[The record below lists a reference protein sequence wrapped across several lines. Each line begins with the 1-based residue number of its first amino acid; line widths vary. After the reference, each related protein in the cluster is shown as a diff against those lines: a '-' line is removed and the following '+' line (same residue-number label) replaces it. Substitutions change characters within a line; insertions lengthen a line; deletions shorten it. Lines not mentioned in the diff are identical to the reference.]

1 MYVIFFIIIIIIIII
16 MFFSL
21 FYSCSILSLSHS
33 LLLFLSYRYYS
44 KYSYYCNYYH
54 HSYIH
59 AYMNMLLLF
68 VVTIINDLMII
79 IHIILYMRIRRM
91 SCPCRKYPTPAAQ
104 KSTFPPLFLKKK
116 KISDHDL
123 HPLGSFIPKILGFI
137 FNLAVQ
143 QDDIK
148 NH

>member
-116 KISDHDL
+116 N
-123 HPLGSFIPKILGFI
+123 LGSRSPPLRFIHTQNLGFI

>member
-33 LLLFLSYRYYS
+33 LLLFLSYRY
-44 KYSYYCNYYH
+44 YSYYCNYYH